1 MGIRC
6 LITVFEYQRKIGG
19 TSHLILAH
27 TIVMKIWVSFM
38 MMTEKGS
45 YSIHRFFYPER
56 HFIVYKGDTAVG
68 MTKYEKN
75 AFKIFNELVEDEQ
88 SGASKSKGL
97 RRSE

>member
-1 MGIRC
+1 
-6 LITVFEYQRKIGG
+6 
-19 TSHLILAH
+19 
-27 TIVMKIWVSFM
+27 M

-56 HFIVYKGDTAVG
+56 HFIIYKGDTAVG

-88 SGASKSKGL
+88 NGSSKGKGL

>member
-1 MGIRC
+1 MGTRFPTI
-6 LITVFEYQRKIGG
+6 VFEYRKKNGG
-19 TSHLILAH
+19 ILHQIPAH
-27 TIVMKIWVSFM
+27 TIVMKIWDSSM

-56 HFIVYKGDTAVG
+56 HFIIYKGDTAVG
-68 MTKYEKN
+68 MSKYEKN

-88 SGASKSKGL
+88 NGSSKGQRL